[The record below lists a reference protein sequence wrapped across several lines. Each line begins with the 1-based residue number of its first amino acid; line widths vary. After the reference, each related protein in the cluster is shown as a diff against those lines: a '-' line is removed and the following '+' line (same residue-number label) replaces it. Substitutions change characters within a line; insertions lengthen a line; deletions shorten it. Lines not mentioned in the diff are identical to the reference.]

1 MKTLN
6 NTLQTLNDQ
15 QRRAMI
21 VFGGKAQACMAV
33 SEIGEFVGRV
43 AQAQADIEVYGSIA
57 PETAQELAEE
67 AYDLLF
73 TLPQLFAY
81 IASHVPNFWQMVEDA
96 GKVEQCRMEQ
106 RLQKIEKV

>member
-1 MKTLN
+1 MQTLN

-21 VFGGKAQACMAV
+21 AYGGKAQAHIAT
-33 SEIGEFVGRV
+33 SEANEFLSRV
-43 AQAQADIEVYGSIA
+43 DQAKWDIDVYGA
-57 PETAQELAEE
+57 VQTETAEEMAKE
-67 AYDLLF
+67 AYDMLF

-106 RLQKIEKV
+106 RLQKFL